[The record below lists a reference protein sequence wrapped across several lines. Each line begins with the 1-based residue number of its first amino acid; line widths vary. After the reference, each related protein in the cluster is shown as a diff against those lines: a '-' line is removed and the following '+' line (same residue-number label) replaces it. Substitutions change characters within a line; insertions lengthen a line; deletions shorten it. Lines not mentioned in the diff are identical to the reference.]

1 MCIRT
6 KLAKFAALKTIMMIK
21 PEIHIA
27 DYTYPLP
34 DERIAKYPL
43 TERDQS
49 KLLVY
54 QQEVIKQGRFC
65 DIESVLPANC
75 LLVFNNTKV
84 IRARLKLKKATGA
97 EIEIFCLE
105 PIAPAEV
112 QMAFDTTETTTW
124 KCIIGNARKWKQD
137 PLTKQIQI
145 GEDRILVKAEKGEPY
160 GDAYLVTFSWDNP
173 QYSFAEIIEQMG
185 LTPIP
190 PYLNRETEDVDKERY
205 QTVYSQHKGSVAAP
219 TAGLHFTE
227 PILNQLQSNGHSLL
241 NVTLHVGAGTFKPVK
256 SETIADHDMHT
267 EHFVIDAE
275 ALRQLIANEEK
286 TIAVGTT
293 SVRTLES
300 IYWYGVRLLC
310 CKSVKEGIQQ
320 WDPYNLPTTYTKQQA
335 LQALLNYM
343 ERNNLAQLAG
353 KTSII
358 IVPGYEFKMIDGL
371 VTNFHQP
378 QSTLLL
384 LIGAIVGQRWKD
396 IYQYA
401 LDNDFRF
408 LSYGDSSLL
417 MVNG

>member
-1 MCIRT
+1 
-6 KLAKFAALKTIMMIK
+6 MIK

-27 DYTYPLP
+27 NYTYHLP

-43 TERDQS
+43 AQRDQS
-49 KLLVY
+49 KLLVC
-54 QQEVIKQGRFC
+54 KGNNLMHGTFGN
-65 DIESVLPANC
+65 IEAELPQNSM
-75 LLVFNNTKV
+75 LVFNNTKV

-112 QMAFDTTETTTW
+112 QLAFETTAQTTW
-124 KCIIGNARKWKQD
+124 KCIIGNARKWKHD
-137 PLTKQIQI
+137 PLTKII
-145 GEDRILVKAEKGEPY
+145 RIENDEITVSAHKGEPY
-160 GDAYLVTFSWDNP
+160 GDAYLVTFSWDNAN
-173 QYSFAEIIEQMG
+173 YTFAEIIEQMG

-190 PYLNRETEDVDKERY
+190 PYLNRETEEVDKERY

-227 PILNQLQSNGHSLL
+227 EILHKLQQNGHPLL

-256 SETIADHDMHT
+256 TEKIADHDMHT
-267 EHFVIDAE
+267 EHFVIEAE
-275 ALRQLIANEEK
+275 ALRQFIANEHP

-300 IYWYGVRLLC
+300 IYWYGVRLLS
-310 CKSVKEGIQQ
+310 CKSVKEGIDQ
-320 WDPYNLPTTYTKQQA
+320 WDPYNLPTTFSKRQA
-335 LQALLNYM
+335 LEALLKYM

-358 IVPGYEFKMIDGL
+358 IVPGYQFKMINGL

-384 LIGAIVGQRWKD
+384 LIGAILGPKWKEV
-396 IYQYA
+396 YQYA
-401 LDNDFRF
+401 LDNNFRF

-417 MVNG
+417 MIND